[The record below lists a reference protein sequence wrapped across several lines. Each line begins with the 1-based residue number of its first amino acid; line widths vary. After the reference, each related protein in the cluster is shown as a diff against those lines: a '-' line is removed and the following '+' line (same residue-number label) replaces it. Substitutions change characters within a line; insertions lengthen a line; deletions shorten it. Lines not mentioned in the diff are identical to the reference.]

1 MSRGRAKT
9 ARAGAPRGG
18 ARRVA
23 PRARASAPRAARSS
37 SGNGAGA
44 SAGRGGRAAAAGH
57 DLLARAREVVRIEAA
72 GIAALE
78 SRLGAGFL
86 EAVALLAACRG
97 KVVVAGVGKSGLIA
111 HKLAATLTSTGT
123 PAVFLHP
130 ADALHGDAGLF
141 AAGDTALFVSKSGA
155 SEELLALLPYLE
167 RHGIPLV
174 SIVATPRSA
183 LAARSRVTLVT
194 GPVREACP
202 MDLTPTTSITAAQV
216 MGDCLAIALL
226 EARGFEAEDFRF
238 LHPGG
243 VLGRAASRR
252 VADLMHGGEG
262 LPRVAESSRLRE
274 VMLEIMAKR
283 LGITTVVDGAGL
295 LAGVISDGDF
305 KRILVRHPEPWDLS
319 AADIMNRAPS
329 VIAPDALVAAAVRA
343 MEEREAGPIT
353 ALVVVDGARRP
364 VGILHLHD
372 CLRAGPA

>member
-1 MSRGRAKT
+1 MSPARVRKPAAGRKPGRPT
-9 ARAGAPRGG
+9 RPS
-18 ARRVA
+18 
-23 PRARASAPRAARSS
+23 RARP

-44 SAGRGGRAAAAGH
+44 AGARPRAARTGK
-57 DLLARAREVVRIEAA
+57 DLLALARGVVRIEAA

-78 SRLGAGFL
+78 ARLGGEFL
-86 EAVALLAACRG
+86 VAVGILAACRG
-97 KVVVAGVGKSGLIA
+97 KVVVSGVGKSGLLA

-123 PAVFLHP
+123 PSVFLHP

-141 AAGDTALFVSKSGA
+141 GAGDVALFVSKSGA
-155 SEELLALLPYLE
+155 SVELLALMPYLE

-183 LAARSRVTLVT
+183 LAKKSRVTLLT
-194 GPVREACP
+194 GPLREACP

-216 MGDCLAIALL
+216 MGDCLVVALL
-226 EARGFEAEDFRF
+226 ESRGFKADDFRF

-252 VADLMHGGEG
+252 VEELMHGGDG
-262 LPRVAESSRLRE
+262 VPRVPGGAGLRE

-283 LGITTVVDGAGL
+283 LGITAVVDSGGK

-305 KRILVRHPEPWDLS
+305 KRILVRHPDPWDLT
-319 AADIMNRAPS
+319 AADVMNRAPS
-329 VIAPDALVAAAVRA
+329 VIAPDALVAAAVRM
-343 MEEREAGPIT
+343 MEEREGGPIT
-353 ALVVVDGARRP
+353 ALVVVDAGGHP

-372 CLRAGPA
+372 CLRGESKPGGA